1 MSWELKTGNCLCYP
15 VFFIMQKTF
24 RRLAGCLALIAAL
37 VSCGA
42 PGVPIPPA
50 LELPKAVTDLRAVR
64 KGDKVSLAWTVPTKT
79 TEGQSIRHMGP
90 TRICRNLEAVAD
102 CKHPIAEIAPS
113 QLPVQ
118 PPASG
123 NAGGQP
129 PAVPATYADILQRDF
144 EVQNPTSEIAYAID
158 VMNSNQRSA
167 GLSNQ
172 VKVPAAPTLPP
183 PGNFAAQLT
192 AEGVLLSWSCASA
205 SPAVAVADIRYR
217 VRVYRRADAAK
228 EDTRAGEAD
237 ALDCSHLS
245 LLDQAF
251 EWEKN
256 YTYHADISTV
266 VAVPGK
272 PQIEVE
278 GDNTPAIKIFTHD
291 VFPPAVPTDL
301 QAAFSGEGQSPFVD
315 LIWAPDTDADLVGY
329 NVFRHEEGGAP
340 VRINSEI
347 VKTPAYR
354 DAQIA
359 AGKKYFYSVS
369 AVDVRGN
376 ESARSEEANEQVP

>member
-1 MSWELKTGNCLCYP
+1 
-15 VFFIMQKTF
+15 MQQTF
-24 RRLAGCLALIAAL
+24 RGLAGCLALTVVLA
-37 VSCGA
+37 SCGA

-79 TEGQSIRHMGP
+79 TESQSIRHMGP
-90 TRICRNLEAVAD
+90 TRICRTLEAVGD

-113 QLPVQ
+113 QLP
-118 PPASG
+118 
-123 NAGGQP
+123 GQP
-129 PAVPATYADILQRDF
+129 PANSKTGIQNPTVPATYADILARNF
-144 EVQNPTSEIAYAID
+144 EAQNPTSEIAYAVE

-183 PGNFAAQLT
+183 PEKFSAQLT
-192 AEGVLLSWSCASA
+192 AQGVLLSWSCASA
-205 SPAVAVADIRYR
+205 PGVPTTADIHYR

-237 ALDCSHLS
+237 ALDCSQPS

-251 EWEKN
+251 EWETN
-256 YTYHADISTV
+256 YTYHADTV
-266 VAVPGK
+266 TIVAAPGK
-272 PQIEVE
+272 PEMEVE
-278 GDNTPAIKIFTHD
+278 GDNTPEIKIFTHD

-301 QAAFSGEGQSPFVD
+301 QAAFSGEGQAPFVD
-315 LIWAPDTDADLVGY
+315 LIWAPDTEADLAGY
-329 NVFRHEEGGAP
+329 DVFRHEEGGTP

-354 DAQIA
+354 DTQVTS
-359 AGKKYFYSVS
+359 GKKYFYSVS

-376 ESARSEEANEQVP
+376 ESARSEEASEQVP